1 MLIWYKIPH
10 YQCGFCAVSE
20 KWYFLVYGAVFRDF
34 TKSYFI
40 SYKHNFIEQKR
51 TYVIFLDI
59 GEILEKGV
67 HESSVCVPTLVR
79 SLQQRSLAWRSM
91 ESCVETNNVVF
102 CIVYNVPTLLRSLQ
116 QRSLAWRSME
126 SCVGANNVVF
136 CIGYNV
142 PTLLRSLQQRSLA

>member
-10 YQCGFCAVSE
+10 YQWGFCAVSE

-40 SYKHNFIEQKR
+40 SYQHNFIKQKR

-67 HESSVCVPTLVR
+67 HESSVCDTGRVTLGHTWRTTLSVSIDNKNYCKLFIPWHR
-79 SLQQRSLAWRSM
+79 WKTFKLIQEGLNPEPGLAYYSILLIQEGLNT
-91 ESCVETNNVVF
+91 ES
-102 CIVYNVPTLLRSLQ
+102 
-116 QRSLAWRSME
+116 A
-126 SCVGANNVVF
+126 
-136 CIGYNV
+136 
-142 PTLLRSLQQRSLA
+142 